1 MPNPA
6 QAQAGPTATLA
17 LPDADWIS
25 GGDDSLVSTCTL
37 TVLEWL
43 SSGDQVYVTT
53 SIKGSGTYYMQSG
66 LASSHTRAIY
76 FTGQKIAE

>member
-1 MPNPA
+1 M
-6 QAQAGPTATLA
+6 
-17 LPDADWIS
+17 
-25 GGDDSLVSTCTL
+25 STCTL

-53 SIKGSGTYYMQSG
+53 SIEGSGTYYTQSG
-66 LASSHTRAIY
+66 LASSNTRAIY